1 MVFPRQ
7 THGNPI
13 CAEVVIG
20 IGVLLFNWY
29 QIIQQNPSWKNND
42 NIFFELTKTS
52 ANKNSMV
59 FRRQTHGNSISAE
72 VVISIIVLFNWYQIN
87 QQNPR
92 WNNNDNIRF
101 EITETSSNINNI
113 VFPRQTHGNPI
124 CAEVVIGIEV
134 LLFIWYQIIQQNSSW
149 KNNTFLT

>member
-20 IGVLLFNWY
+20 IGALLFIWY

-42 NIFFELTKTS
+42 NTFFELTKTS
-52 ANKNSMV
+52 ANKNNMV
-59 FRRQTHGNSISAE
+59 FRSQTHGNYISAE
-72 VVISIIVLFNWYQIN
+72 VVISIRVLFNWYQIN

-92 WNNNDNIRF
+92 WNNNDNI
-101 EITETSSNINNI
+101 I
-113 VFPRQTHGNPI
+113 
-124 CAEVVIGIEV
+124 
-134 LLFIWYQIIQQNSSW
+134 L
-149 KNNTFLT
+149 K